1 MNGDTTYVS
10 SVIHNATFAWG
21 SDSYTT
27 PSHFDMVIYELHVPT
42 MDPSTPQGVS
52 TFQQLIQKLDY
63 LQHLGVNIVEPLPI
77 ATFPTAP
84 RQWGYDPGAPFTVM
98 SGSSLASRLTLLTR
112 LTLSLAHDRTLGSA
126 RSVRRHDRAQAV
138 RAGVPPA
145 RHWRLPWY
153 EAMLECACE
162 LQHTHDTLAH

>member
-1 MNGDTTYVS
+1 MNGDATYVS

-21 SDSYTT
+21 SDSFTT
-27 PSHFDMVIYELHVPT
+27 PSHFGMVVYELHVPT

-77 ATFPTAP
+77 ATFPTNA

-98 SGSSLASRLTLLTR
+98 TGPSRRAVSPSPTP
-112 LTLSLAHDRTLGSA
+112 AHTHTHTHTQSTACGHCA
-126 RSVRRHDRAQAV
+126 RSYV
-138 RAGVPPA
+138 
-145 RHWRLPWY
+145 
-153 EAMLECACE
+153 
-162 LQHTHDTLAH
+162 